1 MFVSYLRSGSL
12 WTRLKKVWKYCFLY
26 EKIFWCIQNF
36 RHERFAMIRNICHP
50 QNQGVSGTLILLW
63 KLREKIQ
70 FFFPKR
76 DEKFLEVIFPM
87 QNISGVIN
95 SFMVKVW
102 WKSLEFRDHHVNT
115 CLVWHQSYAWTL
127 IGQPSP
133 VIRYY
138 LTFRINNWFNFLL

>member
-1 MFVSYLRSGSL
+1 MIVRVLFEVRESLNATKKSLKVLFSIWENILMHSKLSSWKTCNDTEHLSSSESGGLGHLDSVVEAK
-12 WTRLKKVWKYCFLY
+12 RKNPV
-26 EKIFWCIQNF
+26 
-36 RHERFAMIRNICHP
+36 
-50 QNQGVSGTLILLW
+50 
-63 KLREKIQ
+63 
-70 FFFPKR
+70 FFPKR
-76 DEKFLEVIFPM
+76 DENFLEVIFPM

-133 VIRYY
+133 VIRY
-138 LTFRINNWFNFLL
+138 